1 MRTSLVLVC
10 ALAALL
16 LATPASAHGY
26 IVRALPEDR
35 AALER
40 APARLQYWFSESLEP
55 AFSTLALRDRAGQL
69 LATGEVDPDNQLRMS
84 LTVPADLADGAYLVD
99 LRPAFASDGHV
110 VAETRVFFVGQAAD
124 AAVSGRS
131 GYELESL
138 EVLWRT
144 LLYASCLLLFG
155 AHVLYSAVLL
165 PSWGKGR
172 HRAGGLPPRL
182 MRRLGHIALAALA
195 VAFGAN
201 LLAMLQQT
209 MVFFAADAARVL
221 EQGLWQVVRVGS
233 RFGDVWTL
241 RLLLLAFCALLTA
254 LALRWPSRYPEQ
266 VGACWSANL
275 WATALLLGSFSVN
288 SHAAGS
294 LRFPWLALLADWL
307 HTLAA
312 SAWSGGLVALALLLP
327 LALAPL
333 TDIEKDAALR
343 PVLRRFSWLALRALA
358 VLAASGIFSA
368 LNWLQR
374 PADLGDTGW
383 GLALLAKLALVAITL
398 LLALGQ
404 RRALRPGR
412 LLGVAAL
419 TRLRLEALLLTV
431 TLIPLALLAASAV
444 PQPDFGAPVAAPT
457 ATQEVAGHHVEL
469 SITPGG
475 PGINSLDLRIP
486 GAQQVLLQLA
496 VPQRDWRSAWLEA
509 ASVDDALFVLGTDVI
524 DSEGTWQTLVN
535 FTDGTGQVQRAAFV
549 WDIQREAA
557 VPTTLPTFA
566 QHWLALILLVLAC
579 IFALWSPLQRALRWF
594 DRGPASVA
602 TALGATL
609 AFGLLIVLGLA
620 QVARNEAAFQDALWP
635 PPELVNMALPDAA
648 SLARGRSLYDAHCAW
663 EMAALEELRTRLPR
677 IRDEQLFHITQD
689 GWRAL
694 TPCRGDLEAETRW
707 HLVNYIRSLA

>member
-1 MRTSLVLVC
+1 MRASLALVC
-10 ALAALL
+10 VLAALL

-131 GYELESL
+131 GYALEPL
-138 EVLWRT
+138 EVLWRA

-165 PSWGKGR
+165 PAWGRSR

-182 MRRLGHIALAALA
+182 MRRLGQIALAALA

-241 RLLLLAFCALLTA
+241 RLLLLAFCALLSA
-254 LALRWPSRYPEQ
+254 LALRWRSRHPEQ

-312 SAWSGGLVALALLLP
+312 GAWSGGLVALALLLP

-333 TDIEKDAALR
+333 TD
-343 PVLRRFSWLALRALA
+343 
-358 VLAASGIFSA
+358 
-368 LNWLQR
+368 
-374 PADLGDTGW
+374 T
-383 GLALLAKLALVAITL
+383 
-398 LLALGQ
+398 
-404 RRALRPGR
+404 
-412 LLGVAAL
+412 
-419 TRLRLEALLLTV
+419 
-431 TLIPLALLAASAV
+431 
-444 PQPDFGAPVAAPT
+444 
-457 ATQEVAGHHVEL
+457 
-469 SITPGG
+469 
-475 PGINSLDLRIP
+475 
-486 GAQQVLLQLA
+486 
-496 VPQRDWRSAWLEA
+496 
-509 ASVDDALFVLGTDVI
+509 
-524 DSEGTWQTLVN
+524 
-535 FTDGTGQVQRAAFV
+535 
-549 WDIQREAA
+549 
-557 VPTTLPTFA
+557 
-566 QHWLALILLVLAC
+566 
-579 IFALWSPLQRALRWF
+579 
-594 DRGPASVA
+594 
-602 TALGATL
+602 
-609 AFGLLIVLGLA
+609 
-620 QVARNEAAFQDALWP
+620 
-635 PPELVNMALPDAA
+635 
-648 SLARGRSLYDAHCAW
+648 
-663 EMAALEELRTRLPR
+663 
-677 IRDEQLFHITQD
+677 
-689 GWRAL
+689 
-694 TPCRGDLEAETRW
+694 
-707 HLVNYIRSLA
+707 

>member
-1 MRTSLVLVC
+1 MRASLALVC
-10 ALAALL
+10 VLAALL
-16 LATPASAHGY
+16 LATPAYAHGY

-69 LATGEVDPDNQLRMS
+69 LASGAVDPNNHLRMS

-124 AAVSGRS
+124 AAVSGSS
-131 GYELESL
+131 GYALEPL
-138 EVLWRT
+138 EVLWRA

-155 AHVLYSAVLL
+155 AHLLYSAVLL
-165 PSWGKGR
+165 PAWGRGR

-241 RLLLLAFCALLTA
+241 RLLLLAFCALLTV
-254 LALRWPSRYPEQ
+254 LALRWRSRHPEQ

-288 SHAAGS
+288 SHAAGA

-312 SAWSGGLVALALLLP
+312 GAWSGGLVALALLLP

-333 TDIEKDAALR
+333 TVPERGAALR

-383 GLALLAKLALVAITL
+383 GLALLAKLALVAVTL

-404 RRALRPGR
+404 RRALRHERWRGA
-412 LLGVAAL
+412 VAL
-419 TRLRLEALLLTV
+419 TRLRLEALLLTLS
-431 TLIPLALLAASAV
+431 LIPLALLAASAV
-444 PQPDFGAPVAAPT
+444 PQPDFGAPIAAPS
-457 ATQEVAGHHVEL
+457 AAQEVAGRRVEL

-486 GAQQVLLQLA
+486 GARQVRLQLA
-496 VPQRDWRSAWLEA
+496 MPQRDWRSTWLEA
-509 ASVDDALFVLGTDVI
+509 AAVDDALFVLGTDVI
-524 DSEGTWQTLVN
+524 DSEGAWQTVVN
-535 FTDGTGQVQRAAFV
+535 FTDEAGQLQRAAFA

-566 QHWLALILLVLAC
+566 QHWLALILLALAC
-579 IFALWSPLQRALRWF
+579 IFALWSPLQRALRWLEW
-594 DRGPASVA
+594 GPASVA

-609 AFGLLIVLGLA
+609 AFGLFLVLGVAL
-620 QVARNEAAFQDALWP
+620 VARNEAAYQDALWP
-635 PPELVNMALPDAA
+635 PPALVNTALPDAA
-648 SLARGRSLYDAHCAW
+648 SLERGRSLYDAHCAW
-663 EMAALEELRTRLPR
+663 ELAALEELRTRLPR

-694 TPCRGDLEAETRW
+694 TPCRGEFAAETRW